1 MEIMHLNLVGKRKDH
16 QRFQTLCLILHQ
28 IHIRREQVSLEEA
41 HPDNLHL
48 EVEPHPDM

>member
-1 MEIMHLNLVGKRKDH
+1 MHLNLVNKRKDH
-16 QRFQTLCLILHQ
+16 LKFQILCLIFHQ

-41 HPDNLHL
+41 HQDTSHL